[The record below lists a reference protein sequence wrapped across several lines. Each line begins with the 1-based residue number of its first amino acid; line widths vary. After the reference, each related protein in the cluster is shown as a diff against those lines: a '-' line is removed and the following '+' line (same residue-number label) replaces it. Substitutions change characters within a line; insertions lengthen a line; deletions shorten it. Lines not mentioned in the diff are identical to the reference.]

1 MAAPLTILCLA
12 SYHKHKGIDLLRELR
27 RQDCTVLLVTSKS
40 LEDAE
45 WPRDSIDEIFYMPD
59 TDKQWDARDTLL
71 GISHL
76 ARSRRIDRIV
86 PLDDFDLEKAAAVR
100 EHLRVPGMG
109 ESQTR
114 FFRDARDA
122 GTRVTVGHPGTGVRV
137 VGQRRPGAGVRRA
150 RHAAVD
156 SQASVDGRHHRHP
169 QAAQRRRALEHGSR
183 ARRSAVVLPARAV
196 CGGRHFPRRFGHVE
210 GRVVRAV
217 VSRYGTPPFTVSHG
231 GGAFTTRLVE
241 RGSTDDRALQS
252 LSAAVLSA
260 FGLHEGVSHTEY
272 IRAVDGTWYFLET
285 SARVGG
291 AHIADLVE
299 VPTGA
304 NFWAEW
310 AKIEAAAA
318 RGASYAPP
326 ADRGDYAGL
335 IVSLARQEQPDT
347 SAYIDA
353 EIVWRLSKRHH
364 VGLIVR
370 SRDQRRVEELLD
382 RYTARFTEDFVAAV
396 GMRAFGKLTRSI
408 GKGQTGFRLQA
419 SGFRLRASGT
429 PG

>member
-1 MAAPLTILCLA
+1 
-12 SYHKHKGIDLLRELR
+12 
-27 RQDCTVLLVTSKS
+27 
-40 LEDAE
+40 
-45 WPRDSIDEIFYMPD
+45 
-59 TDKQWDARDTLL
+59 
-71 GISHL
+71 
-76 ARSRRIDRIV
+76 
-86 PLDDFDLEKAAAVR
+86 
-100 EHLRVPGMG
+100 
-109 ESQTR
+109 
-114 FFRDARDA
+114 
-122 GTRVTVGHPGTGVRV
+122 
-137 VGQRRPGAGVRRA
+137 
-150 RHAAVD
+150 
-156 SQASVDGRHHRHP
+156 
-169 QAAQRRRALEHGSR
+169 
-183 ARRSAVVLPARAV
+183 
-196 CGGRHFPRRFGHVE
+196 
-210 GRVVRAV
+210 VRAV
-217 VSRYGTPPFTVSHG
+217 VSRYGTPPFAVSHG
-231 GGAFTTRLVE
+231 GGVFTTRLVE

-299 VPTGA
+299 VATGA

-318 RGASYAPP
+318 RAASYAPP

-408 GKGQTGFRLQA
+408 GKGQTGFRLQTA
-419 SGFRLRASGT
+419 GFGDSGLKPPEVQSLKPEA
-429 PG
+429 